1 MPRSHR
7 WLLLLTI
14 AGLLAGFG
22 IAYWAPAWPLLA
34 YWLVLAMGLG
44 LTLALLP
51 HFGGI
56 QRRLRWVVWTSATL
70 IAMALITTQLAA
82 RRAISST
89 HLVYHGVHI
98 VGVDS
103 LTIGAG
109 PNTTDVR
116 LQAVTGLEPLPHLR
130 SAAVHARGRCD
141 ERTLTRRERL
151 GIR

>member
-1 MPRSHR
+1 PFMA
-7 WLLLLTI
+7 LTG
-14 AGLLAGFG
+14 AGLLAGLV
-22 IAYWAPAWPLLA
+22 IAYFWPQAPLLA
-34 YWLVLAMGLG
+34 YWLA
-44 LTLALLP
+44 LALLLGIAAAAARG
-51 HFGGI
+51 FGGI
-56 QRRLRWVVWTSATL
+56 RARLGTLVWTFAAL

-89 HLVYHGVHI
+89 HLVYHGVHL

-116 LQAVTGLEPLPHLR
+116 LQTITGAQPLPHLR

>member
-34 YWLVLAMGLG
+34 YWLVLAM
-44 LTLALLP
+44 
-51 HFGGI
+51 
-56 QRRLRWVVWTSATL
+56 
-70 IAMALITTQLAA
+70 ALITTQLAA

-89 HLVYHGVHI
+89 HLAYHGVHI